1 MIPAEFAP
9 LLFSFCLS
17 IIMSCV
23 VSGVATLN
31 AAGLAD
37 GFAALWLAACTGN
50 RLVLPDDAFL
60 CIIGGI
66 SFACLAWG
74 KNGAA
79 SVIRTRDLTLTKG
92 ALYRWSYG
100 STDPWFTIGC
110 NSLQESLK
118 HAPKLILASETP

>member
-1 MIPAEFAP
+1 MIPAKFAP

-31 AAGLAD
+31 AAGLDD

-60 CIIGGI
+60 CIIGSTI
-66 SFACLAWG
+66 SPHVKHANALSHKRFVLL
-74 KNGAA
+74 NGAWV
-79 SVIRTRDLTLTKG
+79 S
-92 ALYRWSYG
+92 
-100 STDPWFTIGC
+100 
-110 NSLQESLK
+110 
-118 HAPKLILASETP
+118 